1 MQLLLS
7 DPYMFLDALLLVFV
21 RALGLL
27 LIVPVFG
34 NRSVPYM
41 AKIAVTFFLSVILLA
56 TIPFELTVSSTDV
69 VNFAA
74 IVVKEFL
81 IGWLIGFGAY
91 IVFSIVTLSGQFID
105 AQIGFSMVN
114 VFDPAS
120 QIQLTITGNL
130 YYYLLIM
137 ITLMTNA
144 HHMFLRALINSY
156 HLIPLGEM
164 SLSNQLY
171 SSIVE
176 YLHMYFVLALQIA
189 SPIFFVMIITN
200 VVLGV
205 LARAVPQLNMFV
217 IGFPIKILLGLIT
230 IYLTLA
236 LFSIIS
242 DVLIGDA
249 EKLMQDIIEGLMP
262 R

>member
-7 DPYMFLDALLLVFV
+7 DPYMFLDTLLLVFV

-27 LIVPVFG
+27 LIVPIFG
-34 NRSVPYM
+34 NRSVPYI
-41 AKIAVTFFLSVILLA
+41 AKIAITFFLSVILIV
-56 TIPFELTVSSTDV
+56 TIPLELTVSSRDV
-69 VNFAA
+69 VNFAM
-74 IVVKEFL
+74 IVIKEFFV
-81 IGWLIGFGAY
+81 GWLIGFGAY

-114 VFDPAS
+114 VFDPTS

-137 ITLMTNA
+137 ITIVTNA

-156 HLIPLGEM
+156 YLIPLGQM
-164 SLSNQLY
+164 SLSNQLH
-171 SSIVE
+171 SSVVE
-176 YLHMYFVLALQIA
+176 YLQQYFVLALQIA
-189 SPIFFVMIITN
+189 APIFFVMIVAD

-205 LARAVPQLNMFV
+205 LARTVPQLNMFV
-217 IGFPIKILLGLIT
+217 IGFPLKILLGVIT

-242 DVLIGDA
+242 DVLISDA
-249 EKLMQDIIEGLMP
+249 EKLMQDIIEGMMP